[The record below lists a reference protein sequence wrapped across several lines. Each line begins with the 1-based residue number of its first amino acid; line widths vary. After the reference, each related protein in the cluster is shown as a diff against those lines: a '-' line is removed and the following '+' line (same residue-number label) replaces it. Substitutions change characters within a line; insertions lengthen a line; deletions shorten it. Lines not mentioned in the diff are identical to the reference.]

1 MDIDDFPSQT
11 EMEDLEAKSKKAETK
26 IDVKKEDLKDQS
38 TFVRWFFQKFKRS
51 KVSWKL
57 NGLYW

>member
-38 TFVRWFFQKFKRS
+38 TFVRWFFQSS
-51 KVSWKL
+51 K
-57 NGLYW
+57 G